1 MTWMDIQ
8 YLNCWRSFYQ
18 LFLFIVPFSRAASHV
33 NENGDRSNNIQLARR
48 NIVAEM
54 RVIASAFI
62 NIPSCPQLELCLV
75 PRTHVNSHT
84 SLRT

>member
-33 NENGDRSNNIQLARR
+33 NENGDLIIVFFSGSIWTTGLYQNVRR
-48 NIVAEM
+48 I
-54 RVIASAFI
+54 
-62 NIPSCPQLELCLV
+62 
-75 PRTHVNSHT
+75 
-84 SLRT
+84 